1 MRHRHTTGEAVQL
14 EESPQGRP
22 SMAKNKYNYKR
33 RELNSFVPTTLHM
46 ISFILIKMVT
56 MDKYYLCFL
65 GEKIETERLIKSHKE
80 QVVQENK

>member
-1 MRHRHTTGEAVQL
+1 
-14 EESPQGRP
+14 
-22 SMAKNKYNYKR
+22 
-33 RELNSFVPTTLHM
+33 
-46 ISFILIKMVT
+46 